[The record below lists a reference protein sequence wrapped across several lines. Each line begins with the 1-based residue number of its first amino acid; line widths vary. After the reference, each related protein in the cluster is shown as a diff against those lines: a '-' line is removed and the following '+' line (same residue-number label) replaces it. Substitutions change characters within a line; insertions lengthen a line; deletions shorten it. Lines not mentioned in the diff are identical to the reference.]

1 MDDWDWNC
9 PAEQADTRAKKVI
22 VNKVRVCQTHQHDA
36 QCGIHERCVQAVQ

>member
-22 VNKVRVCQTHQHDA
+22 VNKVRVTN
-36 QCGIHERCVQAVQ
+36 I